1 MARYVVEKTPAELVY
16 QSIDFNPDLP
26 PGMIVLTV
34 VGSATDSS
42 GTSAPSVVTDV
53 ANSSG
58 VVSFRLTGGTA
69 GEDYQVKI
77 AATLT
82 SVAFVLEHFVE
93 LRVRTH
99 PYLQ

>member
-1 MARYVVEKTPAELVY
+1 MARYIVEKTPTELVY
-16 QSIDFNPDLP
+16 QSIDFNQDLP
-26 PGMIVLTV
+26 PSMTV
-34 VGSATDSS
+34 STVAGTATDSS
-42 GTSAPSVVTDV
+42 GTAADSVVTNV
-53 ANSSG
+53 SNSSG

-93 LRVRTH
+93 LRVRTY
-99 PYLQ
+99 PSNQ